1 MKCYI
6 MLAEGFEEIE
16 AVAVY
21 DIVKR
26 ASVETFFVSVY
37 GEKTVK
43 SSRGMKIVPDK
54 SLSDISSIEA
64 DDVIV
69 LPGGMPGTLN
79 LKKSDELAKIIVNHN
94 NSNGILAAIC
104 AAPSILGE
112 MGLLKGKKATC
123 YPGFEESL
131 LDALFTE
138 EAVVYDGNII
148 TSRGAGTAVYFA
160 LEIVS
165 LVKNKQEAAK
175 ISSAILL

>member
-16 AVAVY
+16 AVCVY
-21 DIVKR
+21 DILKR
-26 ASVETFFVSVY
+26 ASIDTFFVSVY
-37 GEKTVK
+37 GEKAVK
-43 SSRGMKIVPDK
+43 SSRGMKIMPDM
-54 SLSDISSIEA
+54 SLSEISSVES
-64 DDVIV
+64 DDVVV

-79 LKKSDELAKIIVNHN
+79 LKRSDELAKILAHHYDE
-94 NSNGILAAIC
+94 NGVIAAIC

-112 MGLLKGKKATC
+112 MELLKGKRATC

-131 LDALFTE
+131 KGAEFVE
-138 EAVVYDGNII
+138 KAVVHDGNII
-148 TSRGAGTAVYFA
+148 TSRGAGTAIQFA

-165 LVKNKQEAAK
+165 LVKSRQEAEK